1 MEVRCSLRRF
11 RPWGEAVKT
20 FEKIELANKLDALE
34 SYLEDLY
41 GDTIDGSKLNDLLA
55 YENEDLLA
63 TLGLTEPEEIE
74 ESFDLKKLNSV
85 LEEALHEDEEDI
97 DILTFKFDF
106 EVNGTDILCK
116 NEYGYEVEVQ
126 LDDDEVDNE
135 EDIFNEIE
143 TQLDDNAANI
153 AEDGREITGTE
164 IVGFKY
170 DEETKKG
177 SFEFNI
183 FCEGNEDFDESL
195 NERKVAALSD
205 RVDKDIDSSLT
216 VKDLLTGRG
225 KRIEDMIKRLK
236 EKYPELNNSYELEN
250 LANVSKDLIKL
261 GQGYWGFDESLNEAK
276 QFYLGW
282 RSNPQLKNGGYYKKF
297 GQLTK
302 ADAKKKEKC
311 VYGSM
316 SLTAYD
322 TEEEYNKAIEDAQA
336 KGMSVQ

>member
-11 RPWGEAVKT
+11 RPWGQAVKT
-20 FEKIELANKLDALE
+20 FEKIEMANKLDALE

-63 TLGLTEPEEIE
+63 ALGLAEPEEIE

-143 TQLDDNAANI
+143 TQLDDNATNI

-164 IVGFKY
+164 IIDFKY
-170 DEETKKG
+170 DEEAKKG

-183 FCEGNEDFDESL
+183 FCEPVEDFDESL
-195 NERKVAALSD
+195 NE
-205 RVDKDIDSSLT
+205 
-216 VKDLLTGRG
+216 G
-225 KRIEDMIKRLK
+225 KL
-236 EKYPELNNSYELEN
+236 
-250 LANVSKDLIKL
+250 
-261 GQGYWGFDESLNEAK
+261 
-276 QFYLGW
+276 FYLGW
-282 RSNPQLKNGGYYKKF
+282 RGNPQLKNGGYYKKF

-311 VYGSM
+311 AYGSM